1 MFPVTTKA
9 GGTCFAF
16 PDVCLVPASGGPP
29 VPTPFPNTG
38 QCSDA
43 QGTVDTVLVENK
55 EVLVETS
62 TLPQSTGDE
71 AGTGGGVVSGT
82 FRGCVKFKTASSK
95 VYAKGKRVVLMGAV
109 TAHNGDN
116 ANMPAGQQVAPSQG
130 RVLVGG

>member
-1 MFPVTTKA
+1 MFPVSSKA

-16 PDVCLVPASGGPP
+16 PDVCLVPAAPNP

-38 QCSDA
+38 QCTDA
-43 QGTVDTVLVENK
+43 TGTVSAVLIENH

-62 TLPQSTGDE
+62 SLSQSSGDE

-82 FRGCVKFKTASSK
+82 FRGVVKFKTASSK
-95 VYAKGKRVVLMGAV
+95 VIAKGKRVILLGAV

-116 ANMPAGQQVAPSQG
+116 ANMPAGQQIAPSQS
-130 RVLVGG
+130 RVLAGS